1 MGVLNVDAILFPVQS
16 CYLTM
21 YGWVLPA
28 KGPAT
33 LAIIG
38 SPYLLLSHHCLFIT
52 SALFFNFMISPP
64 VMASCVY
71 FGLTLHLS
79 LNAGSLEVKVHCSL
93 GAEWGSQQRSG
104 VFCLRELQTATA
116 LRLHLCLRKHRS
128 SALQCRVFHCDT
140 SLALTLLKYEIGR

>member
-1 MGVLNVDAILFPVQS
+1 MLFFFLCNLAISPCTVECCQRRAQPPLLLLAHLIS
-16 CYLTM
+16 CYLTT
-21 YGWVLPA
+21 VFSLPVH
-28 KGPAT
+28 
-33 LAIIG
+33 
-38 SPYLLLSHHCLFIT
+38 S
-52 SALFFNFMISPP
+52 FNFMISPP

-104 VFCLRELQTATA
+104 VFCLRERQTATA

-128 SALQCRVFHCDT
+128 SALQCRVSHCDT